1 MKVPHIEQLYGSL
14 KHIPKSE
21 LDVLSSVSLPTN
33 LATVI
38 EHAPVQDTFTGA
50 TSLLE
55 HTSTL
60 EHSAVLSDT
69 LAGVTDGIYGLSLLT
84 RLVEPIKDL
93 KKGNFSAAIKRTAV
107 NVVDVAALKIRMVYG
122 GLGAIRGLIV
132 KMRGSDT
139 PDAGFVKGYFY
150 AMRHWGKNRRNVEKA
165 VISPKQFWKDLVN
178 DPEKM
183 AYEEYNKAREEWL
196 QKNVDQILISSEKN
210 KVAIDTWGQT
220 RIQMLQN
227 SHEQLDQMIARET
240 AIQQMCQQG
249 ARSYVDSNAELIGKL
264 QSLKTLQQN
273 LFSNYSS
280 CMNEIKET
288 MNSMSKDSEEFKIMQ
303 DIKDFSQKYYEE
315 ECSDINATI
324 ELADKIIKFNE
335 ILYKRTSQ
343 TGFNRIAGYDNIK
356 QLLKNKFLLPVQKF
370 NAGKT
375 VELPNM
381 ILLYGPKGC
390 GKTLFSKAIA
400 DETKC
405 NVINIE
411 LTLDN
416 KQDFQN
422 LEKAIDT
429 AKNKYNK
436 EGIYSIIHIDE
447 LDGFISDETY
457 KPKELQNIVNSLSDN
472 YCTIVATTNYPNK
485 LNQNVIPKNKNE
497 KIYIEPPNKTNIQEV
512 LKYYLEDFADS
523 DIDYRQLYDIIQ
535 VKIGK
540 DLYSNAQIA
549 EGIVNGIKETLADT
563 NKKINQEYIED
574 IILKLEPDIS
584 KTNIKEYK

>member
-1 MKVPHIEQLYGSL
+1 MKISQIEQLYGSL

-21 LDVLSSVSLPTN
+21 LEALSSVSLPTV
-33 LATVI
+33 L
-38 EHAPVQDTFTGA
+38 EHSPVQDTFTGA

-84 RLVEPIKDL
+84 RLVEPIKDC

-132 KMRGSDT
+132 KMRGADT

-150 AMRHWGKNRRNVEKA
+150 AMRHWGKGSKNASEA
-165 VISPKQFWKDLVN
+165 FISPKKFLNILKN
-178 DPEKM
+178 DPIR
-183 AYEEYNKAREEWL
+183 ACYEEYHRKREEWL
-196 QKNVDQILISSEKN
+196 SNFQNKIAEKSEKN
-210 KVAIDTWGQT
+210 MQVITDWGNKRLLALNYSST
-220 RIQMLQN
+220 KLEEML
-227 SHEQLDQMIARET
+227 SKET
-240 AIQQMCQQG
+240 DINNAG
-249 ARSYVDSNAELIGKL
+249 ARNIEKLLEENSELKQKFKML
-264 QSLKTLQQN
+264 ESLKLN
-273 LFSNYSS
+273 LFDNYSS
-280 CMNEIKET
+280 CKIEIEET
-288 MNSMSKDSEEFKIMQ
+288 MKSMPKDSEEFKIMQ
-303 DIKDFSQKYYEE
+303 DIKDFSTKYYEE
-315 ECSDINATI
+315 KCGDINAMI
-324 ELADKIIKFNE
+324 ELADRIIKFNE
-335 ILYKRTSQ
+335 ILYKKTSQ

-356 QLLKNKFLLPVQKF
+356 QLLKKKFLLPVQKF

-375 VELPNM
+375 VKLPNM

-411 LTLDN
+411 LTLDK

-422 LEKAIDT
+422 LEKAVET
-429 AKNKYNK
+429 AKNKYDK
-436 EGIYSIIHIDE
+436 EGIYSIIHIEE
-447 LDGFISDETY
+447 LDGFIADETY
-457 KPKELQNIVNSLSDN
+457 KSNELQNIVNSLSDN

-485 LNQNVIPKNKNE
+485 LNQNVIPKNNNE
-497 KIYIEPPNKTNIQEV
+497 RIYLEPPNETNIQEV

-535 VKIGK
+535 VEIGK

-549 EGIVNGIKETLADT
+549 EGIINGIKETLADT

-574 IILKLEPDIS
+574 IILKIEPDIS
-584 KTNIKEYK
+584 KTNINEYK

>member
-1 MKVPHIEQLYGSL
+1 MKVPPIEQLYGSL
-14 KHIPKSE
+14 KHLSKSE
-21 LDVLSSVSLPTN
+21 LEVLSSVSLPTN
-33 LATVI
+33 LTYML
-38 EHAPVQDTFTGA
+38 EHTPVQDTFEGT

-60 EHSAVLSDT
+60 EHSAAFSET
-69 LAGVTDGIYGLSLLT
+69 LDGVMDGLYSLSLLT
-84 RLVEPIKDL
+84 RLVEPIKDF

-132 KMRGSDT
+132 KMRGADT

-150 AMRHWGKNRRNVEKA
+150 AMRHWGKGRRNVSEA
-165 VISPKQFWKDLVN
+165 LISPKNFLHNLKN
-178 DPEKM
+178 DPIR
-183 AYEEYNKAREEWL
+183 AGYEEYHRKREEWL
-196 QKNVDQILISSEKN
+196 SNFQNKIMDKSEKN
-210 KVAIDTWGQT
+210 MQVITDWGNK
-220 RIQMLQN
+220 RLQA
-227 SHEQLDQMIARET
+227 L
-240 AIQQMCQQG
+240 
-249 ARSYVDSNAELIGKL
+249 
-264 QSLKTLQQN
+264 
-273 LFSNYSS
+273 NYSS
-280 CMNEIKET
+280 TKMEEMLSREADIHNAGARNAEKLLEENSELKQKFKMLEILKQDLFNNYHSCMIEVEET
-288 MNSMSKDSEEFKIMQ
+288 INSMPKDSEEFKIMQ
-303 DIKDFSQKYYEE
+303 DIKDFSTEYYEE
-315 ECSDINATI
+315 ECSDINTTI
-324 ELADKIIKFNE
+324 AFADKIIKFNE
-335 ILYKRTSQ
+335 ILYKRTLQ

-370 NAGKT
+370 NAGEA

-411 LTLDN
+411 LTLDK

-422 LEKAIDT
+422 LEKAIEI

-447 LDGFISDETY
+447 IDGFISDETY
-457 KPKELQNIVNSLSDN
+457 KPKELQNIANSLSDN

-485 LNQNVIPKNKNE
+485 LNKNIIPKNKNE
-497 KIYIEPPNKTNIQEV
+497 KIYLEPPNETNILEV
-512 LKYYLEDFADS
+512 LKYYLEDFADYA
-523 DIDYRQLYDIIQ
+523 IDYKKLYDIIQ

-540 DLYSNAQIA
+540 YLYSNAQIA
-549 EGIVNGIKETLADT
+549 EGIVNGIKETFADT

-584 KTNIKEYK
+584 KTNINEYK

>member
-1 MKVPHIEQLYGSL
+1 MKVPEIEQLYGSL

-21 LDVLSSVSLPTN
+21 LEALSSVSLPTN
-33 LATVI
+33 LTSLL
-38 EHAPVQDTFTGA
+38 EHVPVQDTFSGA
-50 TSLLE
+50 TSVLE
-55 HTSTL
+55 HAPVL
-60 EHSAVLSDT
+60 EHGAAISDT
-69 LAGVTDGIYGLSLLT
+69 LSGVTEGIYGISMLT

-93 KKGNFSAAIKRTAV
+93 KKGNVSAAAKRIAV
-107 NVVDVAALKIRMVYG
+107 NIADVAALKARVLYG

-132 KMRGSDT
+132 KMRGADT
-139 PDAGFVKGYFY
+139 PDAGFIKGYFY
-150 AMRHWGKNRRNVEKA
+150 AIRQWGKARRNVEKA
-165 VISPKQFWKDLVN
+165 VINPEKFLNDLIN
-178 DPEKM
+178 DPEQI
-183 AYEEYNKAREEWL
+183 AYEEYRRAREEWI
-196 QKNVDQILISSEKN
+196 QKNVNKVLESSQKN
-210 KVAIDTWGQT
+210 KAAIDAWGQA
-220 RIQMLQN
+220 RLQMLKN
-227 SHEQLDQMIARET
+227 SHEQLDQIIARET
-240 AIQQMCQQG
+240 AIQQKCQQG
-249 ARSYVDSNAELIGKL
+249 AKNYVDSNTELIEKL

-273 LFSNYSS
+273 LFSNYSC
-280 CMNEIKET
+280 CMSEINEMIS
-288 MNSMSKDSEEFKIMQ
+288 SMPKDSEKFAIMQ
-303 DIKDFSQKYYEE
+303 DIKDFSTKYYEE

-335 ILYKRTSQ
+335 ILYKRASR

-356 QLLKNKFLLPVQKF
+356 QFLKNKFLLPIQRF
-370 NAGKT
+370 NAGEIT
-375 VELPNM
+375 ELPNM

-411 LTLDN
+411 LTLD
-416 KQDFQN
+416 KEQDFLN
-422 LEKAIDT
+422 LEKAVED
-429 AKNKYNK
+429 AKNQYNK

-457 KPKELQNIVNSLSDN
+457 KPRELQNIVNSLSDN
-472 YCTIVATTNYPNK
+472 YCTIVTTTNYPNK
-485 LNQNVIPKNKNE
+485 LNQNILPKNKNE

-523 DIDYRQLYDIIQ
+523 DIDYRKLYDIIQ

-549 EGIVNGIKETLADT
+549 EGIINGIKETLADT
-563 NKKINQEYIED
+563 DKQLSQEYIED

-584 KTNIKEYK
+584 TASIKKYK